1 MPDELNRGRR
11 AIAVEDCWQRD
22 FGAAI
27 TVVHDARG
35 DELAHGRSLEQGPLF
50 EDLCR
55 AREGKDEQERVH
67 EGANT
72 ATLQRPMA
80 HLPEP
85 IEEPPRRVVAPPP
98 RPSEPEPLDL
108 DELPSGE
115 DPVVRQPKSMAQ
127 LPETPMYT
135 LRIVTRVGA
144 VAGGLGATL
153 GAIGLIVAVAVNK
166 VRLPRA
172 GFGASAHAVIPSG
185 SDGGNT
191 SSSAIA
197 LSLDNGD
204 GGADGGAYVT
214 TAVAPSPLASQTPEG
229 WIATH
234 QRLGRGRTLPQVLR
248 LLGVTGNIQTK
259 VISSMRTLVNMRAL
273 QPTDVVVAQRDPTRD
288 NALRRV
294 EYRRG
299 ESEVIAVTVAADSS
313 CSAERIRVV
322 KSTIRVGAGFV
333 VRGSLQ
339 DTLRAAHLHA
349 DIVPLLQQVFRELD
363 LGTALHEG
371 DAVRLIVD
379 EERLNDS
386 FFRYTKITAIEL
398 RAAGGRNKRGYWM
411 QTGPRGGDY
420 FDAQGTAQV
429 QGVLQPPVN
438 PPRITSPFNPHRM
451 HPVLHR
457 VMPHQGTDFG
467 APAGTPVMAAS
478 DGIVVF
484 RGWGGPTGNLLRLS
498 HPQLNLETGYAH
510 LIRFEPSISL
520 GQRVRV
526 GQVIG
531 YVGSTGRST
540 GPHLH
545 WSVKRAGQFIDGAP
559 LLAWRR
565 QVPANLRAQFT
576 ALVAQLDA
584 ELDAIRV
591 EGAAAQPGT
600 TATATTESH

>member
-1 MPDELNRGRR
+1 M
-11 AIAVEDCWQRD
+11 
-22 FGAAI
+22 
-27 TVVHDARG
+27 
-35 DELAHGRSLEQGPLF
+35 
-50 EDLCR
+50 
-55 AREGKDEQERVH
+55 H
-67 EGANT
+67 EGVNT

-85 IEEPPRRVVAPPP
+85 IEEPPRRIIAPPP

-115 DPVVRQPKSMAQ
+115 DPVVRQPKNMAQ
-127 LPETPMYT
+127 LTEPPMYPR
-135 LRIVTRVGA
+135 RIVTRVGVMA
-144 VAGGLGATL
+144 AGLGATL
-153 GAIGLIVAVAVNK
+153 GAIGLILAFAVNK
-166 VRLPRA
+166 VRLSRA
-172 GFGASAHAVIPSG
+172 ELDTAAHATHPSAG
-185 SDGGNT
+185 DAASGDA
-191 SSSAIA
+191 SAIA
-197 LSLDNGD
+197 LALEIGD
-204 GGADGGAYVT
+204 GGANDGSTYVT
-214 TAVAPSPLASQTPEG
+214 SAVPPSPLASQTPEG

-248 LLGVTGNIQTK
+248 LLGITGKIQTK
-259 VISSMRTLVNMRAL
+259 IIAAMRTLVNMRTL

-299 ESEVIAVTVAADSS
+299 ESEVIAVTVAPDES

-322 KSTIRVGAGFV
+322 KSTVRVGAGFV

-363 LGTALHEG
+363 LGASLHQG
-371 DAVRLIVD
+371 DTVRLIVD

-386 FFRYTKITAIEL
+386 FFRYTKITAIEF
-398 RAAGGRNKRGYWM
+398 RAASGRAVRGYWM
-411 QTGPRGGDY
+411 QTSPRGGDY

-429 QGVLQPPVN
+429 QGVLQAPVN
-438 PPRITSPFNPHRM
+438 PPRITSPFNPRRM

-457 VMPHQGTDFG
+457 VMPHEGTDFG
-467 APAGTPVMAAS
+467 APAGTPVMAAA

-484 RGWGGPTGNLLRLS
+484 RGWGGPTGNLVRIA

-510 LIRFEPSISL
+510 LIRFEPSIAV

-545 WSVKRAGQFIDGAP
+545 WSVKRDGQFIDGAP
-559 LLAWRR
+559 LLTRRR
-565 QVPANLRAQFT
+565 QIPAHLRPQFT

-584 ELDAIRV
+584 ELDAIAV
-591 EGAAAQPGT
+591 DGTVAQPDAAS
-600 TATATTESH
+600 TAPAPNR